1 MDLYSGKQKEPA
13 LSHIWLGIEEH
24 TFNPAEA
31 EESQIQIQPGLHRL
45 FQKINKNNRK
55 VACTPGVISSI
66 PDGL

>member
-1 MDLYSGKQKEPA
+1 MDFYSGKQKEPA

-45 FQKINKNNRK
+45 FQKNK
-55 VACTPGVISSI
+55 
-66 PDGL
+66 